1 MNNLTI
7 PKNYDSVLVDQ
18 FIALRK
24 LDEDNSSFF
33 IKQIEILSILTDT
46 LPDDEIWEDMDVEE
60 LSNIT
65 KELNWLRIEPSND
78 FKKKI
83 DKYTCID
90 INQLTFGAFLDIEAY
105 VNENYIKNIMNICAV
120 LYRQTRLDDWG
131 NLEIEPYS
139 NINIEE
145 RAKIFEELYITDIY
159 GIVKYYLEFKD
170 LVTTAYNT
178 LFEPNIPEEEIEEVI
193 EYDAEELADIEA
205 EKIQTK
211 WAWERILYEF
221 ADGDITKY
229 DTILSLPVIFIFN
242 QMAFKKEMKL

>member
-1 MNNLTI
+1 M
-7 PKNYDSVLVDQ
+7 Q
-18 FIALRK
+18 
-24 LDEDNSSFF
+24 
-33 IKQIEILSILTDT
+33 
-46 LPDDEIWEDMDVEE
+46 
-60 LSNIT
+60 
-65 KELNWLRIEPSND
+65 
-78 FKKKI
+78 
-83 DKYTCID
+83 
-90 INQLTFGAFLDIEAY
+90 
-105 VNENYIKNIMNICAV
+105 
-120 LYRQTRLDDWG
+120 
-131 NLEIEPYS
+131 
-139 NINIEE
+139 
-145 RAKIFEELYITDIY
+145 LYITDIY